1 MRSLLHR
8 MTSRQADSAK
18 AGARRGDRS
27 GLWLVLAN
35 LGHLLGGKAAAG
47 VMSLVYLVLVTHRLG
62 AAEYGVLVLVN
73 AYAVLIGSVL
83 AFSGFHGVVR
93 YGGLALEAGDRAGF
107 ARIVRFM
114 AVIELGCGA
123 AAVVVAA
130 LLVPLIGPRL
140 GWSPD
145 TIRIAIPYSLAVIAT
160 VRATPQGLLQIA
172 DRFDLIGIH
181 QAVSPL
187 IRLIGALG
195 VWFAGGGLVG
205 FIAVWL
211 VAAVAEGLAM
221 WGFGWV
227 AWRKL
232 AAGERLRGPWRGA
245 ARDTE
250 GLKRFIL
257 ITNFDITVR
266 ELAPNLAPLTVGW
279 LLGPAAAG
287 LLALTQ
293 RATSLLAQ
301 PTVLLSQASYAVLAA
316 QVARGDLKAL
326 RHTVWR
332 SAGLALAVALPI
344 VLVLAFAGNRLLVTL
359 GGASFAG
366 GTVLLILIAGARA
379 AGLAS
384 APLASGLTAL
394 GLPGRSMTIGLVT
407 SLALYPLLPAMLWAF
422 GTDGAGWHA
431 LLQNGVA
438 IVALAV
444 LFRRDAKADPA

>member
-1 MRSLLHR
+1 MRSFFNR
-8 MTSRQADSAK
+8 MTFRLAPSAK
-18 AGARRGDRS
+18 PDRVDQTQS
-27 GLWLVLAN
+27 GVWLVLAN

-62 AAEYGVLVLVN
+62 VADYGVLVLVN

-93 YGGLALEAGDRAGF
+93 YGGIAIEAGDRTGF
-107 ARIVRFM
+107 ARIVRFL
-114 AVIELGCGA
+114 AVIELGCGVV
-123 AAVVVAA
+123 AVGIAA

-145 TIRIAIPYSLAVIAT
+145 TIAIAIPYSLAVIAT

-172 DRFDLIGIH
+172 GRFDLIGLH

-187 IRLIGALG
+187 VRLIGALG
-195 VWFAGGGLVG
+195 VWFAGGGLIG

-221 WGFGWV
+221 WGFGLV

-232 AAGERLRGPWRGA
+232 ADGEPLAGPWRGA
-245 ARDTE
+245 ARDTA

-316 QVARGDLKAL
+316 QVARGDLTGL

-332 SAGLALAVALPI
+332 SASLALAVAIPI
-344 VLVLAFAGNRLLVTL
+344 VVVLALVGDRLLVLL
-359 GGASFAG
+359 GGASFG
-366 GTVLLILIAGARA
+366 GATGLLILIAGART

-394 GLPGRSMTIGLVT
+394 GLPGRSMTVGLVT
-407 SLALYPLLPAMLWAF
+407 SLALYPLLPMMLWAF

-431 LLQNGVA
+431 LLQNGIA
-438 IVALAV
+438 ILALAAM
-444 LFRRDAKADPA
+444 FRSDARGVSA

>member
-1 MRSLLHR
+1 MPSLFRH
-8 MTSRQADSAK
+8 SRVRQDDPIEA
-18 AGARRGDRS
+18 RS
-27 GLWLVLAN
+27 GVRLVLAN

-47 VMSLVYLVLVTHRLG
+47 LISLVYLVLVTHRLG
-62 AAEYGVLVLVN
+62 AADYGVLVLVN
-73 AYAVLIGSVL
+73 AYAVLIGSLL

-93 YGGLALEAGDRAGF
+93 YGGIALEAGDRAGF

-114 AVIELGCGA
+114 AVVEIGCGA
-123 AAVVVAA
+123 VGILVAA
-130 LLVPLIGPRL
+130 IVAPLIGPRL

-145 TIRIAIPYSLAVIAT
+145 TTRIATFYGLAVIAT

-172 DRFDLIGIH
+172 GRFDLIGLH
-181 QAVSPL
+181 QAVSPV
-187 IRLIGALG
+187 IRLVGALG
-195 VWFAGGGLVG
+195 VWLAGGGLIG

-221 WGFGWV
+221 WGFGLV
-227 AWRKL
+227 AWRRL
-232 AAGERLRGPWRGA
+232 VDGEPLRGPWRRA
-245 ARDTE
+245 ARDTD
-250 GLKRFIL
+250 GLGRFIL

-301 PTVLLSQASYAVLAA
+301 PTVLLSQASYAVLAS
-316 QVARGDLKAL
+316 QVSRGESAAL

-344 VLVLAFAGNRLLVTL
+344 LLVLAILGDRLLIAF
-359 GGASFAG
+359 GGSSFGG
-366 GTVLLILIAGARA
+366 GTMLLILVAAART

-384 APLASGLTAL
+384 APLAAGLTAL
-394 GLPGRSMTIGLVT
+394 GLPQRSMAVGLVT
-407 SLALYPLLPAMLWAF
+407 SLALYPLLPVMLWLGGA
-422 GTDGAGWHA
+422 DGAGWHA
-431 LLQNGVA
+431 LLQNLVA
-438 IVALAV
+438 IVALAGMFHV
-444 LFRRDAKADPA
+444 DARSPAEMPA

>member
-1 MRSLLHR
+1 MRSLLR
-8 MTSRQADSAK
+8 PLPAAQGDATQA
-18 AGARRGDRS
+18 RS
-27 GLWLVLAN
+27 GVMLVLAN

-47 VMSLVYLVLVTHRLG
+47 VMSLIYLVLVTHRLG
-62 AAEYGVLVLVN
+62 AADYGVLVLVN
-73 AYAVLIGSVL
+73 AYAVLVGSVL

-93 YGGLALEAGDRAGF
+93 YGGIALERGDHAGF
-107 ARIVRFM
+107 ARIVRFL
-114 AVIELGCGA
+114 AVIELGCG
-123 AAVVVAA
+123 VVAILVAA

-145 TIRIAIPYSLAVIAT
+145 TIAIAIPYSLAVLAT

-172 DRFDLIGIH
+172 GRFDLIGLH

-195 VWFAGGGLVG
+195 VWFAGGGLIG
-205 FIAVWL
+205 FLAVWL

-221 WGFGWV
+221 WGFGLV
-227 AWRKL
+227 AWRRL
-232 AAGERLRGPWRGA
+232 AKGAPVRGPWRGA
-245 ARDTE
+245 ARDTA
-250 GLKRFIL
+250 GLIRFIL

-293 RATSLLAQ
+293 RATALLAQ

-316 QVARGDLKAL
+316 QVARGDLAGL

-332 SAGLALAVALPI
+332 SAGIALAVALPI
-344 VLVLAFAGNRLLVTL
+344 VLILALGGNRLLVLL
-359 GGASFAG
+359 GGASFGG
-366 GTVLLILIAGARA
+366 GTALLILIAGARA
-379 AGLAS
+379 AGLAG

-394 GLPGRSMTIGLVT
+394 GLPGRSMTVGLVT
-407 SLALYPLLPAMLWAF
+407 SLALYPLLPLMLWAF

-438 IVALAV
+438 ILALAAM
-444 LFRRDAKADPA
+444 FRSDARRTPA

>member
-1 MRSLLHR
+1 MRSPFRRLL
-8 MTSRQADSAK
+8 SSNGQAPPEK
-18 AGARRGDRS
+18 S
-27 GLWLVLAN
+27 GVRLVLAN

-93 YGGLALEAGDRAGF
+93 YGGIALEGGDRAGF

-123 AAVVVAA
+123 VAVIVAA

-160 VRATPQGLLQIA
+160 VRATPLGLLQIA
-172 DRFDLIGIH
+172 GRFDLIGLH
-181 QAVSPL
+181 QAVSPS
-187 IRLIGALG
+187 IRLVGALG
-195 VWFAGGGLVG
+195 VWLAGGGLIG

-211 VAAVAEGLAM
+211 IAAIAEGLAM
-221 WGFGWV
+221 WGFGLV
-227 AWRKL
+227 AWRTL
-232 AAGERLRGPWRGA
+232 ADGEPLRGPWRGA
-245 ARDTE
+245 ARDT
-250 GLKRFIL
+250 GGMRRFIL

-316 QVARGDLKAL
+316 QVARGDIAGL

-332 SAGLALAVALPI
+332 SAAIALAVAIPI
-344 VLVLAFAGNRLLVTL
+344 VLALALVGDRLLVLL
-359 GGASFAG
+359 GGASFGG
-366 GTVLLILIAGARA
+366 GTLLLILIAAART

-407 SLALYPLLPAMLWAF
+407 SLALYPLLPLLLWEF

-438 IVALAV
+438 IVALV
-444 LFRRDAKADPA
+444 VMFRLDARRPLA

>member
-1 MRSLLHR
+1 MRSPF
-8 MTSRQADSAK
+8 
-18 AGARRGDRS
+18 RRFPPLQGHATPTRS
-27 GLWLVLAN
+27 GVRLVLAN

-47 VMSLVYLVLVTHRLG
+47 IMSLFYLVLVTHRLG
-62 AAEYGVLVLVN
+62 AADYGVLVLVN
-73 AYAVLIGSVL
+73 AYAVLVGSVL

-93 YGGLALEAGDRAGF
+93 YGGIALEAGNSAGF

-114 AVIELGCGA
+114 AVIELGCGLV
-123 AAVVVAA
+123 AVIVAA

-172 DRFDLIGIH
+172 ERFDLIGLH

-187 IRLIGALG
+187 IRLVGALG

-205 FIAVWL
+205 FITVWL
-211 VAAVAEGLAM
+211 VAAVAEGVAM
-221 WGFGWV
+221 WGFGLI

-232 AAGERLRGPWRGA
+232 AAGEPLRGPWRGA
-245 ARDTE
+245 ARDSE
-250 GLKRFIL
+250 GLQRFIL

-316 QVARGDLKAL
+316 QVARGDLAGL

-332 SAGLALAVALPI
+332 SAGIALAVAMPI
-344 VLVLAFAGNRLLVTL
+344 VLVLALAGDALLVLL
-359 GGASFAG
+359 GGASFGG
-366 GTVLLILIAGARA
+366 GTMLLILIAGART

-394 GLPGRSMTIGLVT
+394 GLPGRSMTVGLVT
-407 SLALYPLLPAMLWAF
+407 SLALYPLLPLLLWSF

-431 LLQNGVA
+431 LLQNGIA
-438 IVALAV
+438 IVALVAM
-444 LFRRDAKADPA
+444 FHRDARGTPA

>member
-1 MRSLLHR
+1 M
-8 MTSRQADSAK
+8 
-18 AGARRGDRS
+18 
-27 GLWLVLAN
+27 LAN
-35 LGHLLGGKAAAG
+35 LGHLLGGKVAAG
-47 VMSLVYLVLVTHRLG
+47 LISLIYLVLVTHRLG
-62 AAEYGVLVLVN
+62 ATDYGVLVLVN
-73 AYAVLIGSVL
+73 AYAVLVGSVL

-93 YGGLALEAGDRAGF
+93 YGGLALESGDRAGF

-114 AVIELGCGA
+114 AVIELACGA
-123 AAVVVAA
+123 VAVIVAA

-140 GWSPD
+140 GWSAD
-145 TIRIAIPYSLAVIAT
+145 TIRIAVPYSLAVIAT

-172 DRFDLIGIH
+172 GRFDLIGLH

-195 VWFAGGGLVG
+195 VWFAGGGLIG
-205 FIAVWL
+205 FITVWL
-211 VAAVAEGLAM
+211 VAAVAEGIAM
-221 WGFGWV
+221 WGFGLI
-227 AWRKL
+227 AWRRL
-232 AAGERLRGPWRGA
+232 AAGEPVRGPWRGA

-316 QVARGDLKAL
+316 QVARGELAAL

-332 SAGLALAVALPI
+332 SVVLALSVAIPI
-344 VLVLAFAGNRLLVTL
+344 VLVLALIGDWLLVTL

-366 GTVLLILIAGARA
+366 GTLLMILVAGART

-384 APLASGLTAL
+384 APLAAGLTAL
-394 GLPGRSMTIGLVT
+394 GLPGRSMTVGLVT
-407 SLALYPLLPAMLWAF
+407 SLALYPLLPLMLWLF

-438 IVALAV
+438 IVALAAM
-444 LFRRDAKADPA
+444 FRIDAQS

>member
-1 MRSLLHR
+1 MPPFFRRSSLSQDG
-8 MTSRQADSAK
+8 TAPA
-18 AGARRGDRS
+18 RS
-27 GLWLVLAN
+27 GVRMVLAN

-47 VMSLVYLVLVTHRLG
+47 IISLVYLVLVTHRLG
-62 AAEYGVLVLVN
+62 ATDYGVLVLVN
-73 AYAVLIGSVL
+73 AYAVLIGSLL

-93 YGGLALEAGDRAGF
+93 FGGIALESGDTAGF

-123 AAVVVAA
+123 VAILVAAVLA
-130 LLVPLIGPRL
+130 PLIGPRL
-140 GWSPD
+140 GWSAD
-145 TIRIAIPYSLAVIAT
+145 TISIAVPYSLAVIGT

-172 DRFDLIGIH
+172 GRFDLIGLH
-181 QAVSPL
+181 QAVSPM
-187 IRLIGALG
+187 IRLVGALG
-195 VWFAGGGLVG
+195 VWFTGGELIG

-221 WGFGWV
+221 WGFGMV
-227 AWRKL
+227 AWRRL
-232 AAGERLRGPWRGA
+232 AGSEPLRGPWRGA

-257 ITNFDITVR
+257 ITNLDITVR

-301 PTVLLSQASYAVLAA
+301 PTVLLSQASYAVLAG
-316 QVARGDLKAL
+316 QVARGELSAL

-332 SAGLALAVALPI
+332 SAALALAVAIPI
-344 VLVLAFAGNRLLVTL
+344 MGLLALLGDRLLVAL
-359 GGASFAG
+359 GGSSFGG
-366 GTVLLILIAGARA
+366 GTWLLILVAGART
-379 AGLAS
+379 AGLVS
-384 APLASGLTAL
+384 APLAAGLTAF
-394 GLPGRSMTIGLVT
+394 GLPQRSMTVGLVT
-407 SLALYPLLPAMLWAF
+407 GLALYPLLPAMLWLW
-422 GTDGAGWHA
+422 GIDGAGWHA

-438 IVALAV
+438 IVALAAMFHGDV
-444 LFRRDAKADPA
+444 RSPIRIAT

>member
-1 MRSLLHR
+1 MRSFLTR
-8 MTSRQADSAK
+8 MTFRPAHRVK
-18 AGARRGDRS
+18 AEPSGDAQS

-62 AAEYGVLVLVN
+62 AADYGVLVLVN

-114 AVIELGCGA
+114 AVIEVACGV
-123 AAVVVAA
+123 AAVIVAA
-130 LLVPLIGPRL
+130 LLAPLIAPRL
-140 GWSPD
+140 GWSQD

-160 VRATPQGLLQIA
+160 IRATPQGLLQIA
-172 DRFDLIGIH
+172 GRFDLIGIH
-181 QAVSPL
+181 QAVSPS

-195 VWFAGGGLVG
+195 VWFAGGGLTE

-211 VAAVAEGLAM
+211 VAAIAEGLAM

-232 AAGERLRGPWRGA
+232 AAGETVRGPWRSA

-301 PTVLLSQASYAVLAA
+301 PTVLLSQASYAVLASQA
-316 QVARGDLKAL
+316 ARNDIAAL

-332 SAGLALAVALPI
+332 SAGLALAIALPI
-344 VLVLAFAGNRLLVTL
+344 VLILAVAGDRLLTTL
-359 GGASFAG
+359 GGASFGG
-366 GTVLLILIAGARA
+366 GTMLLILIATARA

-394 GLPGRSMTIGLVT
+394 GLPGRSMTVGLVT
-407 SLALYPLLPAMLWAF
+407 SLALYPLLPAMLWVF
-422 GTDGAGWHA
+422 GANGAGWHA
-431 LLQNGVA
+431 LLQNGIA
-438 IVALAV
+438 IVALA
-444 LFRRDAKADPA
+444 LMFRSDAKAKPA

>member
-1 MRSLLHR
+1 MRSLLR
-8 MTSRQADSAK
+8 RAAARPDQSA
-18 AGARRGDRS
+18 ATRS
-27 GLWLVLAN
+27 GLWRVLAN

-107 ARIVRFM
+107 ARIVRFL
-114 AVIELGCGA
+114 AVVELGCGA

-130 LLVPLIGPRL
+130 LLVPWIGPRL

-172 DRFDLIGIH
+172 DRFDLIGLH
-181 QAVSPL
+181 QAVSPA

-195 VWFAGGGLVG
+195 VWWAGGGLIA

-211 VAAVAEGLAM
+211 VASVAEGLAM
-221 WGFGWV
+221 WGFGWI
-227 AWRKL
+227 AWRQL
-232 AAGERLRGPWRGA
+232 AGGERLRGPWRGA
-245 ARDTE
+245 ARDTD

-293 RATSLLAQ
+293 RATALLAQ

-316 QVARGDLKAL
+316 QVARGDLAGV

-332 SAGLALAVALPI
+332 SAGIAMAVALPI
-344 VLVLAFAGNRLLVTL
+344 VLVLALVGERLLVML
-359 GGASFAG
+359 GGASFGG
-366 GTVLLILIAGARA
+366 GTALLILVAGART

-394 GLPGRSMTIGLVT
+394 GRPGRSMTVGLVT
-407 SLALYPLLPAMLWAF
+407 SLALYPLLPLLLWRS

-438 IVALAV
+438 IVALAAM
-444 LFRRDAKADPA
+444 FRADSAASSGGL

>member
-1 MRSLLHR
+1 MRSLIR
-8 MTSRQADSAK
+8 RASSTGESPP
-18 AGARRGDRS
+18 AGRS
-27 GLWLVLAN
+27 GVGLVLAN
-35 LGHLLGGKAAAG
+35 LGHLLGGKVAAG
-47 VMSLVYLVLVTHRLG
+47 LISLIYLVLVTHRLG
-62 AAEYGVLVLVN
+62 ATDYGVLVLVN
-73 AYAVLIGSVL
+73 AYAVLVGSVL

-93 YGGLALEAGDRAGF
+93 YGGLALESGDRAGF

-114 AVIELGCGA
+114 AVIELACGA
-123 AAVVVAA
+123 VAVIVAA

-140 GWSPD
+140 GWSAD
-145 TIRIAIPYSLAVIAT
+145 TIRIAVPYSLAVIAT

-172 DRFDLIGIH
+172 GRFDLIGLH

-195 VWFAGGGLVG
+195 VWFAGGGLIG
-205 FIAVWL
+205 FITVWL
-211 VAAVAEGLAM
+211 VAAVAEGIAM
-221 WGFGWV
+221 WGFGLI
-227 AWRKL
+227 AWRRL
-232 AAGERLRGPWRGA
+232 AAGEPVRGPWRGA

-316 QVARGDLKAL
+316 QVARGELAAL

-332 SAGLALAVALPI
+332 SVVLALSVAIPI
-344 VLVLAFAGNRLLVTL
+344 VLVLALIGDWLLVTL

-366 GTVLLILIAGARA
+366 GTLLMILVAGART

-384 APLASGLTAL
+384 APLAAGLTAL
-394 GLPGRSMTIGLVT
+394 GLPGRSMTVGLVT
-407 SLALYPLLPAMLWAF
+407 SLALYPLLPLMLWLF

-438 IVALAV
+438 IVALAAM
-444 LFRRDAKADPA
+444 FRIDAQS